1 MTRFAAAVPATAAL
15 IGTLTGVA
23 GVWALADPSGF
34 AAFTNF
40 PEHTH
45 FVHDLGAF
53 QLGAGVTLLLA
64 TIWRDALA
72 VALAGFLVGNTA
84 HAVNH
89 LVDAELG
96 GRAVQTWL
104 IAVASV
110 LLAFALVV
118 RLRDLGWVVGYVNPA
133 SSAPLT
139 AFARQKTVLL
149 TSFRRDGTP
158 VGSPVSIAVDGDH
171 AYVRSFEKAGKTKR
185 IRNNGHVVVEPST
198 TRGTVT
204 GQALDFTARRV
215 DGDEERRAARLL
227 ARKHPLLHRVLVP
240 LMHRLG
246 RAKTGR
252 TVHFLLTPNP

>member
-1 MTRFAAAVPATAAL
+1 
-15 IGTLTGVA
+15 
-23 GVWALADPSGF
+23 VWALADPSGF

-84 HAVNH
+84 HTFNH
-89 LVDAELG
+89 VADADLG
-96 GRAVQTWL
+96 GRVAQTGL
-104 IAVASV
+104 IAAASV
-110 LLAFALVV
+110 LLALALWV
-118 RLRDLGWVVGYVNPA
+118 RLRDLGWVVGDVRPV

-139 AFARQKTVLL
+139 AFARQKTVML
-149 TSFRRDGTP
+149 TSFRRDGRP

-171 AYVRSFEKAGKTKR
+171 AYVRSFEKAGKTRR
-185 IRNNGHVVVEPST
+185 IRNNGHVTVAPST

-204 GQALDFTARRV
+204 GPAVDFEARRLN
-215 DGDEERRAARLL
+215 GAEERRAARLL

-252 TVHFLLTPNP
+252 TVHFVLIPRS